1 MHKWTLY
8 NIDFIYK
15 KLFDSTDILKKTQDY
30 SNFRHSS
37 MHFPAGT
44 AWKNLIHL
52 TMQMRGEGDI
62 LTKYNQGP
70 ERNHQIYGSKDA
82 KTYEVSNIRDLKI
95 SAYIGTNDFLEPP
108 SAAKKGFA
116 RLTNNQEN
124 IKLTIVEGA
133 HHSSFHNGKDSKTII
148 DKIIK
153 DCNEF

>member
-1 MHKWTLY
+1 MHKWALY
-8 NIDFIYK
+8 NTGFIYEN
-15 KLFDSTDILKKTQDY
+15 FFIFTDINEKTEDY
-30 SNFRHSS
+30 SKLRKFLE
-37 MHFPAGT
+37 HFPAGST
-44 AWKNLIHL
+44 WKNLIAL

-62 LTKYNQGP
+62 LTKYSYGP

-82 KTYEVSNIRDLKI
+82 KYYEVSNIRDLKI
-95 SAYIGTNDFLEPP
+95 SVYIGTNDFLEPP

-133 HHSSFHNGKDSKTII
+133 GHSTFHTGKNAKLTI

-153 DCNEF
+153 DCNLP